1 MSKKEPLSGVQDRKS
16 GKEKSTRP
24 LWAKREEKSMKK
36 SLIYTKAMA
45 AVIRAHG
52 EISMCEVIEIV
63 EQLVLDKQM
72 AEYEERGKDES

>member
-1 MSKKEPLSGVQDRKS
+1 
-16 GKEKSTRP
+16 
-24 LWAKREEKSMKK
+24 MKK